1 MAQSIMEKMGM
12 KYIQVGDYLIPALVA
27 NKEPEEQLTKYGNL
41 RRNFLKNHRRG
52 VYDGMVL
59 QGTLKE
65 HCLDIQKQAEER
77 MEFLT
82 SQMQKTE
89 GVTEQLKAT
98 DQMKWVGMMNNIR
111 ASAEEI
117 VLSELI
123 YS

>member
-1 MAQSIMEKMGM
+1 
-12 KYIQVGDYLIPALVA
+12 
-27 NKEPEEQLTKYGNL
+27 
-41 RRNFLKNHRRG
+41 
-52 VYDGMVL
+52 MVL
-59 QGTLKE
+59 QGILKE